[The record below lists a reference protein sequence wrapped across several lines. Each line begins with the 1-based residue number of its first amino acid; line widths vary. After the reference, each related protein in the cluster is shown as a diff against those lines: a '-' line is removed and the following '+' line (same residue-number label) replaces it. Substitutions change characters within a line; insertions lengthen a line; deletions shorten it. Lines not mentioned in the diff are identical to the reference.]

1 MDGFKANWNRAVTP
15 SAFLVN
21 RLAQTNP
28 SELATLKANLEKT
41 ADGRAALD
49 SIKQQVRWAHQYGLD
64 QLVR

>member
-1 MDGFKANWNRAVTP
+1 VTP

-28 SELATLKANLEKT
+28 AELAAP